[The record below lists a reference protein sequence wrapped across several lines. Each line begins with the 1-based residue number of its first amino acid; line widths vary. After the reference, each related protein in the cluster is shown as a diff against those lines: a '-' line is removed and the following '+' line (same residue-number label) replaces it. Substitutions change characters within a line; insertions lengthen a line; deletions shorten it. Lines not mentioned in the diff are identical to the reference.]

1 MGTAALKERTVLV
14 IEDDAGMREFLKSAL
29 ASESFVV
36 YTADGGEDGV
46 KQALALNPDLILLD
60 LVMPGVD
67 GVAVCKALRTNK
79 ETETIPILVA
89 TGTPSTTQIENSIIS
104 GADDFVSKP
113 IDVRDLLI
121 RVRAMLQC
129 KDITDPIK
137 RLSCYAEIVREMT
150 AKLPPP
156 APPSTQTE
164 SPF

>member
-29 ASESFVV
+29 APENFVV

-46 KQALALNPDLILLD
+46 KQALARRPDLILLD

-67 GVAVCKALRTNK
+67 GVAVCKALRKNK

-89 TGTPSTTQIENSIIS
+89 TGTPSTKQIEDSIVS

-113 IDVRDLLI
+113 IDVRDLII

-129 KDITDPIK
+129 KDIADPIK
-137 RLSCYAEIVREMT
+137 RLSRYTEIVRENT
-150 AKLPPP
+150 ATLPPP
-156 APPSTQTE
+156 TPPDTRTE